1 MNTNTV
7 ALVTGAGSGIGA
19 ATTRRLLDD
28 GRQVVALDRDE
39 EALHALWNDEPAVLV
54 TPVDIADEAQVEKC
68 FEDLASRGASPD
80 QVVNAAGIYRSG
92 SVETTSPDDVDL
104 LWQVNVR
111 GTYLVTAHATRHMTG
126 GAIVNISS
134 TAAFLATE
142 TNWAYGTT
150 KGAVNS
156 LTSGL
161 AVSLAPRNIR
171 VNAVAPGPIA
181 TPMADV
187 ATRDPAYAERMHD
200 RVALPTRGTPED
212 IADAAAFLLS
222 DRARWIT
229 GQTLVVDGGL
239 TVVR

>member
-19 ATTRRLLDD
+19 ATTLRLLDD
-28 GRQVVALDRDE
+28 GRQVVAIDRDE
-39 EALHALWNDEPAVLV
+39 EALHAHWNDEPAVLL
-54 TPVDIADEAQVEKC
+54 TPLDITDETQVEKC
-68 FEDLASRGASPD
+68 FEDLASRGAIPD
-80 QVVNAAGIYRSG
+80 RVVNAAGIYRSG
-92 SVETTSPDDVDL
+92 SVGMTSPDDVDL
-104 LWQVNVR
+104 LWRVNVH
-111 GTYLVTAHATRHMTG
+111 GTYLVTAHATRHMTR

-150 KGAVNS
+150 KGAINS

-200 RVALPTRGTPED
+200 RVARPTRGTPED